1 MTYSNT
7 VEDIMN
13 GNSHNVV
20 IYSNDGPSLNRTSNF
35 VAQSFNTRDFC
46 KNKKYLAELIQTTLE
61 ILSAATGM
69 YTKTQI
75 MAKIDFVKT
84 DSTSHNLGV
93 IEIACEEIESEYVPS
108 SLVYHIHPLIMM
120 QPKVISFTA
129 KTGNNEIKVFI

>member
-1 MTYSNT
+1 MVLNTGLLDWESSALTTRPLHHLTLTGQNRILNKAMTLSNT
-7 VEDIMN
+7 GEDIMN
-13 GNSHNVV
+13 GNSQNVV

-46 KNKKYLAELIQTTLE
+46 KNKKYLAELIQTTIE

-84 DSTSHNLGV
+84 LPH
-93 IEIACEEIESEYVPS
+93 II
-108 SLVYHIHPLIMM
+108 LVLL
-120 QPKVISFTA
+120 K
-129 KTGNNEIKVFI
+129 